1 MNARES
7 ISRQIAWAPLI
18 IAVFGLA
25 LFLLGAVRFILKHR
39 FGFIDALYCCLAV
52 VPAGVLLLVFSYV
65 LQHAKF
71 ASIIP
76 IFASAILIFSFP
88 VMDVALGLAMMGAV
102 AIPALDQHKSD
113 QCKNDQCKNK
123 EGLPN
128 STSSQGGGNEGRE

>member
-1 MNARES
+1 VNAPEN
-7 ISRQIAWAPLI
+7 IGRQIAWAPLI
-18 IAVFGLA
+18 IAGFGLA
-25 LFLLGAVRFILKHR
+25 LFLLGAVRFVLKHR

-71 ASIIP
+71 VSIIP

-88 VMDVALGLAMMGAV
+88 VMDIALGLAMMGAV
-102 AIPALDQHKSD
+102 ALD

-123 EGLPN
+123 EGLPK
-128 STSSQGGGNEGRE
+128 STTSHGGENEGRE